1 MSRRPARLRAR
12 RPWARVV
19 QSSAFVR
26 KELVEIIR
34 QPRLPVSV
42 GITVDDEYSA
52 NLKLSAVR
60 SDSPAAIAGL
70 EVADIITNFG
80 GVKLTP
86 ANFLKTLA
94 GYKPGD
100 RVALTVQHN
109 GRVVQTSL
117 VLGEP
122 TLFDYRIEEIKN
134 APAEVKALRTTW
146 MNGK

>member
-1 MSRRPARLRAR
+1 M
-12 RPWARVV
+12 
-19 QSSAFVR
+19 
-26 KELVEIIR
+26 R

-60 SDSPAAIAGL
+60 PDSPAAIAGL
-70 EVADIITNFG
+70 EVADIITSFG
-80 GVKLTP
+80 GLKLTP

-94 GYKPGD
+94 RYKPGD

-122 TLFDYRIEEIKN
+122 TLFDYRIEEIKS
-134 APAEVKALRTTW
+134 ASVEVKALRGAW